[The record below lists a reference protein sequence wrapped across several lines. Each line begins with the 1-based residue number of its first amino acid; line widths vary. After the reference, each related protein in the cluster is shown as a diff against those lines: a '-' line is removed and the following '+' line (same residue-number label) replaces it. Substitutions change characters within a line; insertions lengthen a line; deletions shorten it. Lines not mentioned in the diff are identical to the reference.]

1 MKRIL
6 GVKRTT
12 PKYIIRQG
20 TKSKEL
26 STVADKGAMKYQKEA
41 RRISSKKLEMEC
53 VKEVEKEKGK
63 AGEISGKE
71 KGMIYLD
78 ESIAI

>member
-12 PKYIIRQG
+12 PKYIIRRG

-26 STVADKGAMKYQKEA
+26 STVADKGAMKYQEEA
-41 RRISSKKLEMEC
+41 RRISSKKLEVEC
-53 VKEVEKEKGK
+53 VKEVGKERDK
-63 AGEISGKE
+63 AGETNGKG
-71 KGMIYLD
+71 KGMICLD
-78 ESIAI
+78 ERIAI